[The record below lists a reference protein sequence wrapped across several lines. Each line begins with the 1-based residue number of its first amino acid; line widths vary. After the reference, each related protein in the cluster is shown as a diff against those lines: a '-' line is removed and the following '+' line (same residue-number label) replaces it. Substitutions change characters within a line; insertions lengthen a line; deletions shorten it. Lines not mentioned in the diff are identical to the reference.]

1 MSELNK
7 QEKKNLLGL
16 PELLGEKMKR
26 RERRFYNKNKEKLER
41 LFENQ
46 VEITAKTFH
55 IHVSGDLNKLDV
67 EKLIKF
73 AEENNKGS
81 ERNR

>member
-1 MSELNK
+1 MGELNK

-16 PELLGEKMKR
+16 PELFGEKMKR
-26 RERRFYNKNKEKLER
+26 KERRFYNKNKEKLER
-41 LFENQ
+41 LFENL
-46 VEITAKTFH
+46 VETIAKTFH

-73 AEENNKGS
+73 AEEDNK
-81 ERNR
+81 